1 MHLGDSLK
9 FRHRLLI
16 LLGVVAVITYLD
28 RVCIAVAGPRIQHDL
43 NFSPAAWGWVVGI
56 FAFAYAVFE
65 IPTGSLADK
74 YGSRRVLTRIVIW
87 WSIFTSL
94 TGFASSFWLL
104 LLIRF
109 LFGAGE
115 AGAFPNFSRSVANWF
130 PTAGRARALGIVIM
144 TSQLGGA
151 LSPLLVVPIQVHY
164 GWRASFYL
172 FGILGVLWAVIWFR
186 WYRDNPHEMPGISP
200 AELAEL
206 GPPAASTHGPLSWSH
221 ALRSVN
227 FWLYLL
233 QAFCYYYAGFFFL
246 SWLQTYMVKSRGFV
260 EKQLLLSSLPFLFA
274 AAGNFIGGFAS
285 DAFVRK
291 FGLRKGRS
299 LAGSL
304 GAGLGAVAMLAAILI
319 PNAYASLI
327 CLAFAY
333 GGVGFIQPTAF
344 ALSIDIAPRNAG
356 SVAGAMNTAAQAGGF
371 VSSVV
376 FGYLVKL
383 TGSYTIPMIPM
394 IVAFAISALAWLQID
409 ATKPLGSLTSPGE

>member
-1 MHLGDSLK
+1 VKYRHKLLYFLGA
-9 FRHRLLI
+9 
-16 LLGVVAVITYLD
+16 VAIITYLD
-28 RVCIAVAGPRIQHDL
+28 RVCIAVAGPRMQHDL

-65 IPTGSLADK
+65 IPTGSLADN

-87 WSIFTSL
+87 WSVFTSL

-130 PTAGRARALGIVIM
+130 PPAGRAQALGIVIM

-151 LSPLLVVPIQVHY
+151 LSPLLVVPIQARY
-164 GWRASFYL
+164 GWRVSFFL

-186 WYRDNPHEMPGISP
+186 WYRDNPAEMPGISQS
-200 AELAEL
+200 ELAEL
-206 GPPAASTHGPLSWSH
+206 GPPAASTHQPLSWSR
-221 ALRSVN
+221 ALRSSN

-246 SWLQTYMVKSRGFV
+246 SWLQTYMVKGRGFA

-274 AAGNFIGGFAS
+274 AAGNFLGGFSS
-285 DAFVRK
+285 DAFVRE

-299 LAGSL
+299 FAGAL
-304 GAGLGAVAMLAAILI
+304 GAGLGAVAMTAAILI

-327 CLAFAY
+327 FLALAY

-344 ALSIDIAPRNAG
+344 AVSIDIAPRNAG

-371 VSSVV
+371 VSSVA

-394 IVAFAISALAWLQID
+394 IIAFALSAFAWLQID
-409 ATKPLGSLTSPGE
+409 ATKPLTHSDPA